1 MYEKKQI
8 IMKSPDLKQLQEVI
22 IDFRTRIY
30 IALNADPAEAK
41 KRYLERNGDKK
52 A

>member
-1 MYEKKQI
+1 MYEKKQNI
-8 IMKSPDLKQLQEVI
+8 VKSPDLRQLQEVI

-30 IALNADPAEAK
+30 IALNADPVEAR
-41 KRYLERNGDKK
+41 KRYLARNGEKR

>member
-1 MYEKKQI
+1 MYEKKQSI
-8 IMKSPDLKQLQEVI
+8 VKSPDLNQLQEVI

-30 IALNADPAEAK
+30 IAPEADPVEAK
-41 KRYLERNGDKK
+41 KRYLARNGEMK

>member
-1 MYEKKQI
+1 MYEKKQAVV
-8 IMKSPDLKQLQEVI
+8 KSPDLNLLQEVI

-30 IALNADPAEAK
+30 IAPEADPIQAK
-41 KRYLERNGDKK
+41 KRYLARNGEKK